1 MVKPRHYLNLYFY
14 VYLNVSCQTE
24 LCLLRSKGKKKKI
37 LVNQQK
43 QLLCDSECGAER
55 GHSRTVHPG
64 R

>member
-1 MVKPRHYLNLYFY
+1 MVKPCHYLNLYFY
-14 VYLNVSCQTE
+14 VYQ
-24 LCLLRSKGKKKKI
+24 LLKGGKKM